1 MPGISIRD
9 LLLGAANRRDQPS
22 SLPKKHGFDSHGFLG
37 MTGPF
42 AIRASNMFWV
52 VLLHCR
58 AVTDLPW
65 GKSSAAAQNLSARF
79 APRFR

>member
-1 MPGISIRD
+1 MPGTSIRD
-9 LLLGAANRRDQPS
+9 LLLGVANRRDQPS

-52 VLLHCR
+52 VFRHR
-58 AVTDLPW
+58 RPATDLP
-65 GKSSAAAQNLSARF
+65 
-79 APRFR
+79 